1 GSPCVARQYSGTLG
15 KVANCQVGISV
26 HAVTDVASCPLEWG
40 LFVPPSWDGP
50 SVEADLRA
58 QTAARRVRCSIPDEE
73 RHRSKATMAVE
84 MLDTLAG
91 QGLRPPLLVAD
102 AGYGG
107 SSPFRGA
114 LDERGIGYVVQVG

>member
-1 GSPCVARQYSGTLG
+1 MARQYSGTLG

-58 QTAARRVRCSIPDEE
+58 QTAARRVRCGIPGEE
-73 RHRSKATMAVE
+73 RHRFCPCSGRVRARSALVSGRRS
-84 MLDTLAG
+84 AG
-91 QGLRPPLLVAD
+91 TGPVRERPWR
-102 AGYGG
+102 
-107 SSPFRGA
+107 SPRCRSRHRARPWG
-114 LDERGIGYVVQVG
+114 RTPNRC